1 MAGSRLDVADDGESA
16 AIAPATMAHA
26 RVPCRFWMR
35 NDSSMRAR
43 PRHTAWV
50 LCRSES
56 DCALLR
62 AGFTGIFSVLSSLL
76 TLGKAMKILIADD
89 HRLVIEAVKAKLSE
103 IEADIEFV
111 LAMSVDELLAGASD
125 DIDLAMIDLN
135 MPGAEGQ
142 AHIDEIRRRHP
153 AVPVIVLSGYE
164 DPAVMRSALERGVL
178 GFIPKAYSPEV
189 MLSAVRLVLAGGVY
203 VPPMM
208 LSSVPPGVIAG
219 IPGSDAVQR
228 SGAAPGGAQ
237 TLEHL
242 RNVLTERQVEVLQ
255 LLSQGKPNKLIGR
268 ALGISEGT
276 VKIHLAAIFRALN
289 VRNRT
294 EAVVAAQS
302 LTEA

>member
-1 MAGSRLDVADDGESA
+1 
-16 AIAPATMAHA
+16 
-26 RVPCRFWMR
+26 
-35 NDSSMRAR
+35 
-43 PRHTAWV
+43 
-50 LCRSES
+50 
-56 DCALLR
+56 
-62 AGFTGIFSVLSSLL
+62 
-76 TLGKAMKILIADD
+76 
-89 HRLVIEAVKAKLSE
+89 
-103 IEADIEFV
+103 
-111 LAMSVDELLAGASD
+111 
-125 DIDLAMIDLN
+125 
-135 MPGAEGQ
+135 
-142 AHIDEIRRRHP
+142 
-153 AVPVIVLSGYE
+153 VPVIVLSGYE
-164 DPAVMRSALERGVL
+164 DPAIMRSALERGVL

-189 MLSAVRLVLAGGVY
+189 MLSAVRLVLAGGIY

-208 LSSVPPGVIAG
+208 LSAVPPGVIAG
-219 IPGSDAVQR
+219 IPGTEAAQR
-228 SGAAPGGAQ
+228 GSAAASAQ

>member
-1 MAGSRLDVADDGESA
+1 M
-16 AIAPATMAHA
+16 
-26 RVPCRFWMR
+26 
-35 NDSSMRAR
+35 
-43 PRHTAWV
+43 
-50 LCRSES
+50 
-56 DCALLR
+56 LR

>member
-1 MAGSRLDVADDGESA
+1 
-16 AIAPATMAHA
+16 
-26 RVPCRFWMR
+26 
-35 NDSSMRAR
+35 
-43 PRHTAWV
+43 
-50 LCRSES
+50 
-56 DCALLR
+56 
-62 AGFTGIFSVLSSLL
+62 
-76 TLGKAMKILIADD
+76 MKILIADD

-103 IEADIEFV
+103 LEADIEFV

-125 DIDLAMIDLN
+125 DIDLAVIDLN

-142 AHIDEIRRRHP
+142 AHIDEIRRRLP

-164 DPAVMRSALERGVL
+164 DPAVMRSVLERGVL

-208 LSSVPPGVIAG
+208 LSSLPPGVVAG
-219 IPGSDAVQR
+219 IPGIGADPAQR
-228 SGAAPGGAQ
+228 GSSAATAQ

-294 EAVVAAQS
+294 EAVVAAQTV
-302 LTEA
+302 TEA

>member
-1 MAGSRLDVADDGESA
+1 
-16 AIAPATMAHA
+16 
-26 RVPCRFWMR
+26 
-35 NDSSMRAR
+35 
-43 PRHTAWV
+43 
-50 LCRSES
+50 
-56 DCALLR
+56 
-62 AGFTGIFSVLSSLL
+62 
-76 TLGKAMKILIADD
+76 MKILIADD
-89 HRLVIEAVKAKLSE
+89 HRLVIEAVKAKLAE
-103 IEADIEFV
+103 IEPDIEFV

-125 DIDLAMIDLN
+125 ELDLAVIDLN
-135 MPGAEGQ
+135 MPGADGQ
-142 AHIDEIRRRHP
+142 AHIEEIRRRHP

-189 MLSAVRLVLAGGVY
+189 MISAVRLVLAGGVY

-208 LSSVPPGVIAG
+208 LSALPPGIVAG
-219 IPGSDAVQR
+219 VPAKTTTDT
-228 SGAAPGGAQ
+228 AAPRPASAQ

-294 EAVVAAQS
+294 EAVVAAQT
-302 LTEA
+302 LTEAQM

>member
-1 MAGSRLDVADDGESA
+1 MHIDVG
-16 AIAPATMAHA
+16 
-26 RVPCRFWMR
+26 
-35 NDSSMRAR
+35 
-43 PRHTAWV
+43 
-50 LCRSES
+50 
-56 DCALLR
+56 
-62 AGFTGIFSVLSSLL
+62 
-76 TLGKAMKILIADD
+76 TLGYAMKILIADD

-103 IEADIEFV
+103 LGAGIEFV
-111 LAMSVDELLAGASD
+111 LALSVDELLAGATD
-125 DIDLAMIDLN
+125 DLDLALIDLN
-135 MPGAEGQ
+135 MPGADGQ

-164 DPAVMRSALERGVL
+164 DPSIMRSALERGVL

-208 LSSVPPGVIAG
+208 LTALPPGIVAG
-219 IPGSDAVQR
+219 VSA
-228 SGAAPGGAQ
+228 SSAAAGEPFARGNGGTQ

-242 RNVLTERQVEVLQ
+242 RSVLTERQVEVLQ

-268 ALGISEGT
+268 SLGISEGT

-294 EAVVAAQS
+294 EAVVAAQA
-302 LTEA
+302 LTEAQQA

>member
-1 MAGSRLDVADDGESA
+1 
-16 AIAPATMAHA
+16 
-26 RVPCRFWMR
+26 
-35 NDSSMRAR
+35 
-43 PRHTAWV
+43 
-50 LCRSES
+50 
-56 DCALLR
+56 
-62 AGFTGIFSVLSSLL
+62 
-76 TLGKAMKILIADD
+76 MKILIADD

-103 IEADIEFV
+103 LEPGIEFV
-111 LAMSVDELLAGASD
+111 LVMSVDELLAGATD
-125 DIDLAMIDLN
+125 DLDLALIDLN
-135 MPGAEGQ
+135 MPGADGQ

-164 DPAVMRSALERGVL
+164 DPAIMRAALERGVL

-208 LSSVPPGVIAG
+208 LTALPPGIVAG
-219 IPGSDAVQR
+219 VAPQPGADAAR
-228 SGAAPGGAQ
+228 APGAPAASQ
-237 TLEHL
+237 TIEHL

-268 ALGISEGT
+268 SLGISEGT

-294 EAVVAAQS
+294 EAVVAAQA
-302 LTEA
+302 LTEAQA

>member
-1 MAGSRLDVADDGESA
+1 MPLVG
-16 AIAPATMAHA
+16 
-26 RVPCRFWMR
+26 
-35 NDSSMRAR
+35 RA
-43 PRHTAWV
+43 
-50 LCRSES
+50 
-56 DCALLR
+56 ALLR
-62 AGFTGIFSVLSSLL
+62 GAFAGIFSVCKC
-76 TLGKAMKILIADD
+76 TARWDTGKDIMKILIADD

-103 IEADIEFV
+103 LEPGIEFV
-111 LAMSVDELLAGASD
+111 LTMSVDELLAGATD
-125 DIDLAMIDLN
+125 DLDLALIDLN
-135 MPGAEGQ
+135 MPGADGQ

-164 DPAVMRSALERGVL
+164 DPAIMRSALERGVL

-208 LSSVPPGVIAG
+208 LTALPPGIVAG
-219 IPGSDAVQR
+219 VAPQAAAESLTR
-228 SGAAPGGAQ
+228 GAGGGNGGTQ

-268 ALGISEGT
+268 SLGISEGT

-294 EAVVAAQS
+294 EAVVAAQA
-302 LTEA
+302 LTEAQQA

>member
-1 MAGSRLDVADDGESA
+1 
-16 AIAPATMAHA
+16 
-26 RVPCRFWMR
+26 
-35 NDSSMRAR
+35 
-43 PRHTAWV
+43 
-50 LCRSES
+50 
-56 DCALLR
+56 
-62 AGFTGIFSVLSSLL
+62 
-76 TLGKAMKILIADD
+76 MKILIADD

-103 IEADIEFV
+103 LGAGIEFV
-111 LAMSVDELLAGASD
+111 LALSVDELLAGATD
-125 DIDLAMIDLN
+125 DLDLALIDLN
-135 MPGAEGQ
+135 MPGADGQ

-164 DPAVMRSALERGVL
+164 DPAIMRSALERGVL

-208 LSSVPPGVIAG
+208 LTALPPGIVAG
-219 IPGSDAVQR
+219 VSA
-228 SGAAPGGAQ
+228 SSAAAGEPFARGNGGTQ

-242 RNVLTERQVEVLQ
+242 RSVLTERQVEVLQ

-268 ALGISEGT
+268 SLGISEGT

-294 EAVVAAQS
+294 EAVVAAQA
-302 LTEA
+302 LTEAQQA

>member
-1 MAGSRLDVADDGESA
+1 MG
-16 AIAPATMAHA
+16 H
-26 RVPCRFWMR
+26 
-35 NDSSMRAR
+35 
-43 PRHTAWV
+43 
-50 LCRSES
+50 
-56 DCALLR
+56 
-62 AGFTGIFSVLSSLL
+62 
-76 TLGKAMKILIADD
+76 AMKILIADD

-103 IEADIEFV
+103 LEPGIEFV
-111 LAMSVDELLAGASD
+111 LAMSVDELLAGSTD
-125 DIDLAMIDLN
+125 DLDLALIDLN
-135 MPGAEGQ
+135 MPGADGQ

-164 DPAVMRSALERGVL
+164 DPAIMRSALERGVL

-208 LSSVPPGVIAG
+208 LTALPPGIVAG
-219 IPGSDAVQR
+219 VTTQASAEALTR
-228 SGAAPGGAQ
+228 SGSGGTQ

-242 RNVLTERQVEVLQ
+242 RSVLTERQVEVLQ

-268 ALGISEGT
+268 SLGISEGT

-294 EAVVAAQS
+294 EAVVAAQA
-302 LTEA
+302 LTEAQQA